1 MRRAL
6 SLAICIIGALSAVAC
21 TGGGLG
27 LGGASTPNP
36 AALATPGA
44 SALPTG
50 AALGGIL
57 GGPAGAAL
65 DEADRQ
71 AAYDAQVAALDSG
84 ERRAWRGAHDAYG
97 YVEPAAGADTAQG
110 YCRSYAQTIYIA
122 GRPQRGHGLGCRQ
135 PDGSWRMA
143 S

>member
-6 SLAICIIGALSAVAC
+6 SFAICGLGALLAAAC
-21 TGGGLG
+21 SSSGVSFGSSPAPAQPPAEN
-27 LGGASTPNP
+27 AST
-36 AALATPGA
+36 
-44 SALPTG
+44 LPTG

-57 GGPAGAAL
+57 GGPVGAQL

-71 AAYDAQVAALDSG
+71 AAYDAQVAALETG
-84 ERRAWRGAHDAYG
+84 QKRTWRGAHGAYG
-97 YVEPAAGADTAQG
+97 FVEPGPGADNSAPVA
-110 YCRSYAQTIYIA
+110 CRTYAQTIYIA
-122 GRPQRGHGLGCRQ
+122 GRPQRGHGQGCRQ